1 MREILFRGKREN
13 NDEWVEGFF
22 VENHFSVSEYRECLI
37 RDLEG
42 TMYKVIPETVGQ
54 YTGLK
59 DKNGTKIFESDV
71 IKIEFQQ
78 DFYIGEIYWADDFLG
93 WVVKFLDGT
102 TPETMELINFYN
114 TKYVEVIGNIFDN
127 SELLKG

>member
-1 MREILFRGKREN
+1 MEQEGEN

-22 VENHFSVSEYRECLI
+22 VENHFSVSEYRECFI

-54 YTGLK
+54 YTGLT

-93 WVVKFLDGT
+93 WIVKFLDGT

-114 TKYVEVIGNIFDN
+114 TKYVEVIGNVYDN